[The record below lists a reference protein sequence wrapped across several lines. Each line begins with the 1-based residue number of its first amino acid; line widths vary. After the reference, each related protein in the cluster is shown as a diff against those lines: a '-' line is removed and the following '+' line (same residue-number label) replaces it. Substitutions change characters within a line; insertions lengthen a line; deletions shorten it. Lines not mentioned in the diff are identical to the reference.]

1 MEEQDSVQSSWTCH
15 IELNGKTTLFKIDT
29 GAEVSAVNE
38 QTFNSMAPST
48 PLNKPSKALHGPN
61 RQPLDTLGSVTV
73 SLAHKDKSTTQEVF
87 VIPKLTHN
95 LLGLPAITALD
106 LVTKVDAIDNGRS
119 VIYEKFPS
127 LFGGLGEM
135 SEEYKIRLKPDAKPH
150 AVFTARHVPIPLREK
165 VRLELQRMAQ

>member
-1 MEEQDSVQSSWTCH
+1 M
-15 IELNGKTTLFKIDT
+15 
-29 GAEVSAVNE
+29 NE

-73 SLAHKDKSTTQEVF
+73 SLAHKDKSITQEVF

-106 LVTKVDAIDNGRS
+106 LVTKWMPYTMVDQSFTRS
-119 VIYEKFPS
+119 FRHFLVVWGKCLMSTKF
-127 LFGGLGEM
+127 
-135 SEEYKIRLKPDAKPH
+135 A
-150 AVFTARHVPIPLREK
+150 
-165 VRLELQRMAQ
+165 